1 MYTSSPAHGEEVYH
15 DLSYITLTV
24 LSAVI
29 KKHKHYTVTG
39 EMDLN
44 QKNENSEPSG
54 YFRRR

>member
-1 MYTSSPAHGEEVYH
+1 MYTTSPAHGEEVYH

-39 EMDLN
+39 
-44 QKNENSEPSG
+44 
-54 YFRRR
+54 